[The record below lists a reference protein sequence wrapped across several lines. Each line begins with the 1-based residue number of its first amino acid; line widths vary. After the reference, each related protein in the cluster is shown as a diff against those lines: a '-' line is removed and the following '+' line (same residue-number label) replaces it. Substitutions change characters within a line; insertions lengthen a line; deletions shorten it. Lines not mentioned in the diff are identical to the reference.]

1 MPYGDAVTT
10 VTLNMPTDAGWLAS
24 SAQISSSSPLA
35 LLTLEQGNYSQRV
48 RLDLDKRIA
57 IDPVAPGMTP
67 SFVLSVVARLT
78 SERARLL
85 GR

>member
-1 MPYGDAVTT
+1 MPYGETVTT
-10 VTLNMPTDAGWLAS
+10 VMLNMPTDAGWLAA
-24 SAQISSSSPLA
+24 SAQISPSSPLA

-67 SFVLSVVARLT
+67 SFVLSVVARLA

-85 GR
+85 RR